1 MQTGHLRPLPPPRPS
16 PRVTSVDTET
26 AARVLGCGRSTARA
40 VLARIAARTGRS
52 GRAETTAAGGRP
64 ARTVPLADFAAHL
77 GLSPRDVIDAA
88 ALAA

>member
-1 MQTGHLRPLPPPRPS
+1 MGHLRPEHPQTAPPR
-16 PRVTSVDTET
+16 VQIDTDT
-26 AARVLGCGRSTARA
+26 AARVLGCAPRTARA

-77 GLSPRDVIDAA
+77 GLSVRDVLDAA

>member
-1 MQTGHLRPLPPPRPS
+1 MGHLRPAHPQTAS
-16 PRVTSVDTET
+16 PHVTSVDTDT
-26 AARVLGCGRSTARA
+26 AARVLGCAPRTARA

-64 ARTVPLADFAAHL
+64 ARTVPLDDFAAHL